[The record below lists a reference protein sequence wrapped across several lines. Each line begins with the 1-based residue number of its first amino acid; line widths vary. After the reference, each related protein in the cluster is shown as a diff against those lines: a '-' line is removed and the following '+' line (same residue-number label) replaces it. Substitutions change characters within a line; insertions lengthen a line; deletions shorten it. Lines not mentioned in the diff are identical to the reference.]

1 MDKKALETAVSY
13 AWDDLGTAA
22 VHVKWAA
29 QGYVEAAQKTLAA
42 FDEVQ
47 RQLTTIF
54 MQNLNLEQAGQLMA
68 ELRKQP
74 AGQMTVAFAE
84 DTQLQAKLKSANDG
98 KQAYRDARHAWRQA
112 VEAAEAEGC
121 EPTERFSQPDEV
133 VDADQAIE
141 AEAQITERLNALRA
155 EIEKGAHH
163 VDTMVLNAQQ
173 TASFGPT
180 SDAEV
185 PSAAPASSNQ
195 APESEEEDYND
206 MLNGMTGNASPAAE
220 ATAPVEQPTPVAE
233 ATVEPEPVQAQ
244 RPPLEGIGA
253 KVVDA
258 TEKLVQAVSAIDGVQ
273 PEAIEGRV
281 ADAEAAAKALESVLA
296 EYQMEGKD
304 PDPKVINAA
313 NEILD
318 SARFIAADAH
328 RYQQNAPLEDRA
340 KEEFNALEAIAEGYN
355 ASEAAADS
363 TGRILARSAYKDAHE
378 RLTQTFAELKAVGY
392 ADPDFLDAVAKAVDQ
407 GGANLARMANRI
419 NGSVTD
425 PEGMAVHDAS
435 WGAMPARAGFAVANL
450 TNSIKPVGIG
460 VAALLVIVAGVWFG
474 SRVSE
479 PTTVAPAAAITAPAP
494 VATPTVPDARVVPAV
509 PAPVAPPTV
518 TAPSAA
524 PSPVAPPTEP
534 APAAVAVAPSVPAAP
549 PVAHTAPAPAVV
561 PRPAPAPVHRA
572 PVVHR
577 VDALAREQAQLN
589 AANAKLD
596 AWAKANTRP

>member
-1 MDKKALETAVSY
+1 MDKKALETSVSY

-29 QGYVEAAQKTLAA
+29 QGYVDAAQKTLAA

-54 MQNLNLEQAGQLMA
+54 MQNLSLEQAGQLMA

-155 EIEKGAHH
+155 EIEKGAQH
-163 VDTMVLNAQQ
+163 VDSMVLNAQQ
-173 TASFGPT
+173 TASVEP
-180 SDAEV
+180 SNDAEV
-185 PSAAPASSNQ
+185 PSASPASSSQ

-206 MLNGMTGNASPAAE
+206 MLNGMTGDASPAAE

-233 ATVEPEPVQAQ
+233 ATEEPEPVQAQ

-281 ADAEAAAKALESVLA
+281 ADAEAATKALESVLA

-313 NEILD
+313 NELLD
-318 SARFIAADAH
+318 SARFIAADAR
-328 RYQQNAPLEDRA
+328 RYQQNATLEDRA
-340 KEEFNALEAIAEGYN
+340 REEYGALD
-355 ASEAAADS
+355 AAA
-363 TGRILARSAYKDAHE
+363 SAYSLAEEEADSNARIRAQFAYKAAHE
-378 RLTQTFAELKAVGY
+378 RLAQTFTELKALGY
-392 ADPDFLDAVAKAVDQ
+392 ADPDFLDAAAKALDL
-407 GGANLARMANRI
+407 GGTNLARMANRI
-419 NGSVTD
+419 HVAVTA
-425 PEGMAVHDAS
+425 PEGMTVHDAS
-435 WGAMPARAGFAVANL
+435 WGAKPARAGFAVANL
-450 TNSIKPVGIG
+450 TSSIKPVGIG

-474 SRVSE
+474 SRGSE
-479 PTTVAPAAAITAPAP
+479 PTTVAPAPAITAPAP
-494 VATPTVPDARVVPAV
+494 VATPTVPAPVATPTVTAPPAV

-518 TAPSAA
+518 
-524 PSPVAPPTEP
+524 P
-534 APAAVAVAPSVPAAP
+534 APATVPVAPSVPTAP

-572 PVVHR
+572 PVVHH
-577 VDALAREQAQLN
+577 VDALAREQAQIN

-596 AWAKANTRP
+596 AWAKANARP

>member
-13 AWDDLGTAA
+13 AWDDLGNAA
-22 VHVKWAA
+22 VLVAMAA
-29 QGYVEAAQKTLAA
+29 KDYVEAAQSTLDA
-42 FDEVQ
+42 FNEVQ
-47 RQLTTIF
+47 RQLTSIF
-54 MQNLNLEQAGQLMA
+54 VLNDPEKAGPLMA

-84 DTQLQAKLKSANDG
+84 DTQLQVKLKSANDA
-98 KQAYRDARHAWRQA
+98 KTDYRDARLAWNKA
-112 VEAAEAEGC
+112 VDAAEAAGC
-121 EPTERFSQPDEV
+121 EPTERFTQPDV
-133 VDADQAIE
+133 VVAADQSIE
-141 AEAQITERLNALRA
+141 AEVQITERLNALRDA
-155 EIEKGAHH
+155 IEKDAQH
-163 VDTMVLNAQQ
+163 VDETVLQAQQ
-173 TASFGPT
+173 SASVEPT

-185 PSAAPASSNQ
+185 PSFAPASSSQ

-206 MLNGMTGNASPAAE
+206 MLNGMTGDASPAAE
-220 ATAPVEQPTPVAE
+220 ATAPVEQPTQVAV
-233 ATVEPEPVQAQ
+233 ATEEPEPVQAQ

-273 PEAIEGRV
+273 PEAIDGRV

-313 NEILD
+313 NELLD
-318 SARFIAADAH
+318 SARFIAADAR

-340 KEEFNALEAIAEGYN
+340 KEEFNALEAIAEGYD

-435 WGAMPARAGFAVANL
+435 WGAKPARAGFAVANL
-450 TNSIKPVGIG
+450 TSSIKPVGIG

-474 SRVSE
+474 SRGSE

-494 VATPTVPDARVVPAV
+494 VVTPTVPAARVVPAV

-518 TAPSAA
+518 TAPPAVPA
-524 PSPVAPPTEP
+524 PVAPPTVPDP
-534 APAAVAVAPSVPAAP
+534 ATVPVAPSVPTAP

-561 PRPAPAPVHRA
+561 LRPAPAPVHRA
-572 PVVHR
+572 PVVHH

-596 AWAKANTRP
+596 AWAKANSRP